1 MQPTAFLYSRF
12 SSDIQAQGSSLARQS
27 SAAQTYCDTHGLRLS
42 DTSFADL
49 GVSAFRGRN
58 VSHGALGNL
67 LELIQQ
73 GVIPAGSYVLVE
85 STDRLSRRDPWNSLP
100 IVQQI
105 VNAGVIMVTL
115 SDGESYS
122 SDTLAGPEGLFK
134 LMRMLLS
141 MERAAQESQ
150 MKSARMKAA
159 WRKNRDD
166 TKAGKRIRTKRGPDW
181 LKLVNGEWQVI
192 EDKAMTVRE
201 IHQRYAAG
209 ESSNAIGKSLGVSGA
224 SIIQMIRRQAAFGI
238 QQIGEIHDGKR
249 VVVDRIADGFP
260 RIVGEDIQR
269 LIEKRLAG
277 KAGARIEHAAASVLG
292 KARGTRGILT
302 GVLFDHG
309 ERCKVKRYKSTD
321 AYVQRQ
327 TNRYVKA
334 VRVLDEILIRGWD
347 QIVAA
352 HMTVSADDRPLVE
365 ALEAAEYALL
375 EAQEAWAV
383 SPTPGTMQRLRA
395 FEMLRDEARDALE
408 EFRSDNPT
416 LELEVPESL
425 EGLSKPE
432 ANRWVRHVVA
442 RVDTDNDF
450 GVALRVTLKNDL
462 VLFLG

>member
-1 MQPTAFLYSRF
+1 MQPLAFLYSRF

-27 SAAQTYCDTHGLRLS
+27 SAAQTYCDVHGLRLS
-42 DTSFADL
+42 DTSFHDH
-49 GVSAFRGRN
+49 GVSAFKGRN

-85 STDRLSRRDPWNSLP
+85 STDRLSRQDPWSSLP

-105 VNAGVIMVTL
+105 VNSGVIMVTL
-115 SDGESYS
+115 ADGESYS
-122 SDTLAGPEGLFK
+122 SETLAGPEGLFK

-159 WRKNRDD
+159 WRKNREDA
-166 TKAGKRIRTKRGPDW
+166 KQGKRIRTKRGPDW
-181 LKLVNGEWQVI
+181 LKLVDGEWQVL

-201 IHQRYAAG
+201 IHRRYAEG

-224 SIIQMIRRQAAFGI
+224 SIIQLIRRQAAFGV

-249 VVVDRIADGFP
+249 VVVDRIVDGFP
-260 RIVGEDIQR
+260 RIVDEDTQR

-277 KAGARIEHAAASVLG
+277 KAGKRIEHAAASVLG

-302 GVLFDHG
+302 GVLFDDG
-309 ERCKVKRYKSTD
+309 QRCKVKRYKSTD

-327 TNRYVKA
+327 TNRYVKS
-334 VRVLDEILIRGWD
+334 VRVLDDIMVRGWD

-352 HMTVSADDRPLVE
+352 HEAVSADDASLFE

-375 EAQEAWAV
+375 DAQEAWANN
-383 SPTPGTMQRLRA
+383 PTPGTMQRLRA
-395 FEMLRDEARDALE
+395 FEMLRDEAREALE
-408 EFRSDNPT
+408 EFRNDNPSLQ
-416 LELEVPESL
+416 LELPETL
-425 EGLSKPE
+425 EGLSKSE
-432 ANRWVRHVVA
+432 ANRWVRYVVA

-450 GVALRVTLKNDL
+450 RVALKVTLKNGQDL
-462 VLFLG
+462 NIA